1 MQVRL
6 TVTNEFFIL
15 DTGGAPV
22 AVPIRGERS
31 RALANAVLMLP
42 GIARQLVSAGVT
54 RITLAGPSGEGRL
67 PAAVWAMMAPKADQ
81 DLERARQE
89 ALQVLSDA
97 GVVIDSGV
105 TVTPADGIADALR
118 AVSTADNPFAE

>member
-1 MQVRL
+1 MEVRFVL
-6 TVTNEFFIL
+6 TTEFFVIEA
-15 DTGGAPV
+15 GGARV
-22 AVPIRGERS
+22 AVPVRGNRAS
-31 RALANAVLMLP
+31 ALANAVLMLP
-42 GIARQLVSAGVT
+42 GIAQQLVSAGV
-54 RITLAGPSGEGRL
+54 RKVVLAGPSGEGRL